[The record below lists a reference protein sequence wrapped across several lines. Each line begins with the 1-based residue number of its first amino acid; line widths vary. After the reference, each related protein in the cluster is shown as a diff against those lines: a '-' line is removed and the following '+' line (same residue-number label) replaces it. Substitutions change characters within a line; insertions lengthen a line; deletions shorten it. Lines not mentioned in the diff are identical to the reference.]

1 MLKVT
6 LIYHNPVCTQ
16 PISPTSSSRGGAFA
30 RDIEFMVC
38 AFFVKISADA
48 SEEQR
53 SLFNFTDTD
62 TRSNLF
68 TYQSCQRLVKVSGEN
83 TSGNVTLN
91 PCQKPMRLLIELI
104 EKFSKPGDMILD
116 LCSGTGTTAVACAVT
131 NRSCTSLETDELQCR
146 LIPRRLQSAKSYCDD
161 NVNTETGRVSL
172 HTKTTDKDGKV
183 VMKPYEL

>member
-1 MLKVT
+1 
-6 LIYHNPVCTQ
+6 
-16 PISPTSSSRGGAFA
+16 
-30 RDIEFMVC
+30 MVC

-68 TYQSCQRLVKVSGEN
+68 TYQSCQRLVKVSAEN
-83 TSGNVTLN
+83 TSGNVNLN
-91 PCQKPMRLLIELI
+91 PCQKPM
-104 EKFSKPGDMILD
+104 PGDMILD

-146 LIPRRLQSAKSYCDD
+146 LIPRRLQSAKSYCDEH
-161 NVNTETGRVSL
+161 VNNETGRVSL